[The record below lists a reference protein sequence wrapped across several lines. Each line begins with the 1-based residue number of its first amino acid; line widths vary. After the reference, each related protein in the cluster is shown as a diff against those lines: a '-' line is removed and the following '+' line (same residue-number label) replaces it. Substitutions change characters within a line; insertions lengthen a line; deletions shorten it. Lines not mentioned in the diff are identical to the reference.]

1 MPSDSAITAL
11 RDEIERSAGCSGKDI
26 SGFDFEWIDGEDELV
41 FEDCLVRDTQIK
53 GDTLI
58 ASHWRRCKFLNCE
71 FVGANLRDTKFDS
84 CLFFE
89 GATASSSNFRY
100 CDLERASFDK
110 CNMSLV
116 KVIGCQA
123 FDLSVVDCQ
132 MRGVEFENTKFV
144 QSAGRKHFG
153 AARFKNCQ
161 MTDALFDKLD
171 LTPCEFEGCDVSF
184 SSFRGTRLVNASLR
198 DCDLQSIEAA
208 DANFS
213 GADLRG
219 SDLLGMDLTVLASHA
234 GMMISAGQQHHL
246 LTSLGIDVSPDGC

>member
-1 MPSDSAITAL
+1 MPSNSVIKAL

-26 SGFDFEWIDGEDELV
+26 SGFDFEWNDGEDELV

-58 ASHWRRCKFLNCE
+58 ASHWRNCKFLDCE
-71 FVGANLRDTKFDS
+71 FVGTNLRDARFES

-89 GATASSSNFRY
+89 GATTSSSAFRY
-100 CDLERASFDK
+100 CDLERARFDK

-116 KVIGCQA
+116 KVSGCQA
-123 FDLSVVDCQ
+123 FNLSLEDCQ

-153 AARFKNCQ
+153 AARFKNCKV
-161 MTDALFDKLD
+161 TDALFDKLD
-171 LTPCEFEGCDVSF
+171 LTSCAFEGCDLSF
-184 SSFRGTRLVNASLR
+184 SSFQGTRLVNTTLR
-198 DCDLQSIEAA
+198 DCDLQSIETAG
-208 DANFS
+208 ANFD

-219 SDLLGMDLTVLASHA
+219 SDLHGMDLTLLTSHA
-234 GMMISAGQQHHL
+234 GMMVSAGQQHHL